1 MNFIDIVLSLLFLFV
16 FYSGFNKGIVKQLTN
31 IANIIFSVFFSFLFN
46 KNFSIIVKDYVDLPN
61 FFIPVIAF
69 VVSFVLMISILKLIV
84 YLIEKMIDILHLGF
98 INQLFGGVFS
108 FVKYLFL
115 LLIPF
120 LFFRGINLKF
130 NFLDTNNSFWY
141 SFYENMYNLFIKS

>member
-1 MNFIDIVLSLLFLFV
+1 MNFIDIALSLLFLVV
-16 FYSGFNKGIVKQLTN
+16 FYFGFNKGIIKQLTN

-46 KNFSIIVKDYVDLPN
+46 KNFSIIIKNYIDLPN
-61 FFIPVIAF
+61 FFIPVVAF
-69 VVSFVLMISILKLIV
+69 VVSFILIITSLKLTV
-84 YLIEKMIDILHLGF
+84 YLIEKMVDILHLSF
-98 INQLFGGVFS
+98 VNKLFGGIFS

-130 NFLDTNNSFWY
+130 NFLETNNSFWY
-141 SFYENMYNLFIKS
+141 SFYENLYNFFVKS